1 MFLLFKKV
9 VYYIGWIIKWK
20 IFKKKIPLTCSI
32 ILTDKCNLSCKHCIV
47 SNLGYEDPKFEEVKR
62 DIKKLYDRGCRML
75 VITGGEPFL
84 WKDGNY
90 TLNDVISYAKEI
102 GFFRVVVCTNGTFEL
117 ESNADYLWVSLDGSE
132 EENDKIRGE
141 GVYKK
146 VMENISKS
154 SHNKIYINFVISKI
168 TIQNLENSV
177 EDILG
182 NKRIKGILF
191 HLFTPYIGLTNEMGL
206 DSLERKKAIRKIL
219 KIKKKY
225 RWKVLNTFAGIKAL
239 EENRWER
246 PIHSSVVINRGKIT
260 LCCCR
265 EGIYNKEI
273 CKNCGC
279 TPAIETWVLEKLK
292 LTAIIENFRLL

>member
-1 MFLLFKKV
+1 MTLLFKKV
-9 VYYIGWIIKWK
+9 AYYISWIIKWK
-20 IFKKKIPLTCSI
+20 IFLKKIPLTCSI

-47 SNLGYEDPKFEEVKR
+47 SRLGYEDQKLEDVKQ
-62 DIKKLYDRGCRML
+62 DIKRLYDGGCRML

-84 WKDGNY
+84 WEDGDYALNDIINY
-90 TLNDVISYAKEI
+90 TREI
-102 GFFRVVVCTNGTFEL
+102 GFFRVVVCTNGTLEL
-117 ESNADYLWVSLDGSE
+117 NSNADYLWVSLDGLE

-168 TIQNLENSV
+168 TIQNLENSI
-177 EDILG
+177 ESMLS
-182 NKRIKGILF
+182 NKKIKGILL

-206 DSLERKKAIRKIL
+206 DSLEREKAISKMW
-219 KIKKKY
+219 KIKKKHP
-225 RWKVLNTFAGIKAL
+225 WKVLNTFTGIRAL
-239 EENRWER
+239 EENSWER
-246 PIHSSVVINRGKIT
+246 PIHSSVVINRGKIA

-265 EGIYNKEI
+265 EGIYNKEV

-292 LTAIIENFRLL
+292 PMALIENLRLL